1 MMTGQIETAFR
12 QGKSTAASTLTGER
26 TAFPRTGSETL
37 LLVSLSAAAL
47 TAARSES
54 TVSMFWLI
62 TSSIIFTAIPWLF
75 WIGLQFSTACHR
87 RIDAVFP
94 AMVTAWT
101 VAPIIF
107 EVAGRQVGV
116 GDAPEL
122 VQLLCVQNAALI
134 AAAYGHRW
142 RCQQIATLLSAFLA
156 LFAIVI
162 GSNRAVFVLAG
173 LFGVMMLWWLMARYW
188 ERVRRTQAASQTDRC
203 LPMRSTVLGAV
214 ALIALLLLATL
225 GTTRAS
231 TYVLRG
237 FMPSSGGN
245 RWSDEFARS
254 GVGDGDAMVAA
265 EEDAMSFGPVESEL
279 FLESEMPSLYDIA
292 SDMYGEPP
300 KPNKKSQR
308 AIALTGVPMKEK
320 EQRIAKTE
328 RSGREFSTVRRK
340 VERERETL
348 EDRDAA
354 ALLYLVGRVPL
365 HLALERYDTFDG
377 RQWTHS
383 GPREQQPDICLNMTG
398 GKPWMHVK
406 CVGMSPVY
414 RGQVPHALKIINLK
428 TARIPSPPHLTAVH
442 IDKVD
447 QIDFFGWT
455 KDGALYMPVRE
466 HLPQLAVLHL
476 RSQGVNLE
484 PLRKADFSTHLPRS
498 DVPGDRHDLI
508 SIAAQWTR
516 GVPRGWRQVEAIVA
530 RLRSGFEVDR
540 DATAPEDCQNVVA
553 YFLKAHR
560 GPDYM
565 FATTA
570 AMLLRQLGY
579 PTRLVTGFYARSDRY
594 DHRAGQTAVLAEDV
608 HVWAEVKIDGS
619 TWIPIEP
626 TPGYDP
632 PRESL
637 TWPQRLS
644 QAWQVT
650 RQWCA
655 THAWSLVAVLSAAV
669 VLWATRV
676 RWLDCIFTLL
686 CRSAGCGSARR
697 RVLWTM
703 RLLEWRAWLA
713 GHPRP
718 PAITLSSWHGALVD
732 SLPSATSDCL
742 KAALRSA
749 EAVLYCP
756 ANSPTVD
763 TPFGTP
769 QGACSVV
776 ARNVGIAD
784 FRHAYGK
791 SAPPEVCKGSFR
803 K

>member
-1 MMTGQIETAFR
+1 VI
-12 QGKSTAASTLTGER
+12 
-26 TAFPRTGSETL
+26 PRTGGETL
-37 LLVSLSAAAL
+37 FLVSVSAAAL

-54 TVSMFWLI
+54 TVSLFWLT
-62 TSSIIFTAIPWLF
+62 TSSVIFTAIPWLF

-87 RIDAVFP
+87 RIDALFP
-94 AMVTAWT
+94 AMVVAWT
-101 VAPIIF
+101 AAPMVF
-107 EVAGRQVGV
+107 EAVGRQIGV

-122 VQLLCVQNAALI
+122 VMLLCLQNAALV
-134 AAAYGHRW
+134 AAAYGHRR

-173 LFGVMMLWWLMARYW
+173 LFGVVMLWWLMARYW
-188 ERVRRTQAASQTDRC
+188 ERVRKTQAASRTDRC
-203 LPMRSTVLGAV
+203 LPMRSTVLGVV
-214 ALIALLLLATL
+214 ALIALLLLVTL

-231 TYVLRG
+231 IHVLHG
-237 FMPSSGGN
+237 FMPSSGGD

-279 FLESEMPSLYDIA
+279 FLESEMPSLYDIT

-300 KPNKKSQR
+300 KPNKKFQR
-308 AIALTGVPMKEK
+308 AIALAGVQTKEM
-320 EQRIAKTE
+320 ELRIAKSE
-328 RSGREFSTVRRK
+328 RSGREFSTVRRQ
-340 VERERETL
+340 VELDRETL
-348 EDRDAA
+348 EDRKAA
-354 ALLYLVGRVPL
+354 ALFYLVGRVPL
-365 HLALERYDTFDG
+365 HLALEQYDTFDG

-383 GPREQQPDICLNMTG
+383 GPLEQQPPIRLSLTG
-398 GKPWMHVK
+398 GKPWMHLK
-406 CVGMSPVY
+406 RIGISPVY
-414 RGQVPHALKIINLK
+414 RGLGPHALKIINLK

-455 KDGALYMPVRE
+455 DDGMLCMTVRE
-466 HLPQLAVLHL
+466 HLPQLSVLHL
-476 RSQGVNLE
+476 RSHGVNLE
-484 PLRKADFSTHLPRS
+484 PLRQADFSIDLPTC
-498 DVPGDRHDLI
+498 DVPGDRQSLN
-508 SIAAQWTR
+508 SVAAQWTR
-516 GVPRGWRQVEAIVA
+516 DVPRGWRQVEAIVA
-530 RLRSGFEVDR
+530 RLRSEFEVDR
-540 DATAPEDCQNVVA
+540 SATAPEDCQDVVA
-553 YFLKAHR
+553 YFLKDRR
-560 GPDYM
+560 GPDYL

-579 PTRLVTGFYARSDRY
+579 PTRLVTGFYARGERY
-594 DHRAGQTAVLAEDV
+594 DRRAGQTQVLAEDV
-608 HVWAEVKIDGS
+608 HVWAEVQIDGN

-644 QAWQVT
+644 LAWRAT
-650 RQWCA
+650 WQWCLA
-655 THAWSLVAVLSAAV
+655 HAWSLVAVLGAAA

-676 RWLDCIFTLL
+676 RWLDWVFTVL
-686 CRSAGCGSARR
+686 CRSAGLGSVRR

-718 PAITLSSWHGALVD
+718 PTKTLSGWHGALVE
-732 SLPSATSDCL
+732 SLPTATSEGL

-749 EAVLYCP
+749 EAILYCP
-756 ANSPTVD
+756 ANSPEVD
-763 TPFGTP
+763 TLCTAPEA
-769 QGACSVV
+769 ACSVV
-776 ARNVGIAD
+776 ARHVGIAD
-784 FRHAYGK
+784 FRDVFGK
-791 SAPPEVCKGSFR
+791 SDAAGGMQWVNPNPKAIRRLS
-803 K
+803 